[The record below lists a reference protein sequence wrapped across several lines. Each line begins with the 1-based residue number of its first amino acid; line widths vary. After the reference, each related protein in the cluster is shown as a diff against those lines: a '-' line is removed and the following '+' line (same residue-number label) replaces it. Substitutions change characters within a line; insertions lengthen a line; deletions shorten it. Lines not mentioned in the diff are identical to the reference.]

1 MGVDIIPRGTGLI
14 NILLALVDNNAP
26 LLAFQAVLIC
36 IKCFQQYVVNHIDQL
51 NNFLTM
57 LLLRCCYATFIEKA
71 YIEI

>member
-36 IKCFQQYVVNHIDQL
+36 IKCFQQYVVNHIDEL
-51 NNFLTM
+51 NNFFTI
-57 LLLRCCYATFIEKA
+57 LLLRYIEKA

>member
-36 IKCFQQYVVNHIDQL
+36 IKCFQQYVVNHVDLL
-51 NNFLTM
+51 NNFFYYAVVTM
-57 LLLRCCYATFIEKA
+57 LLRYV
-71 YIEI
+71 